1 MNPDIQPLDPV
12 PIDPPDN
19 TGGGGRRAL
28 VNDEADPDASASEA
42 QRLAIDPPDN
52 TGGG

>member
-1 MNPDIQPLDPV
+1 MNPDIEPLE

-19 TGGGGRRAL
+19 TGGGGRRA
-28 VNDEADPDASASEA
+28 VTDNTDPDASEA
-42 QRLAIDPPDN
+42 QALAIDPPDN

>member
-1 MNPDIQPLDPV
+1 MNPDDEPLE

-19 TGGGGRRAL
+19 TGGGSN
-28 VNDEADPDASASEA
+28 VEEDPDTADV
-42 QRLAIDPPDN
+42 QPRRAIDPPDN

>member
-1 MNPDIQPLDPV
+1 MNPDNEPLE

-19 TGGGGRRAL
+19 TGGGSD
-28 VNDEADPDASASEA
+28 DEAGPVNADVQP
-42 QRLAIDPPDN
+42 RKIDPPDN

>member
-1 MNPDIQPLDPV
+1 MNPDNEPLE

-19 TGGGGRRAL
+19 TGGGSA
-28 VNDEADPDASASEA
+28 VEEDPDAEA
-42 QRLAIDPPDN
+42 QAMIDPPDN

>member
-1 MNPDIQPLDPV
+1 MNPDEPLE

-19 TGGGGRRAL
+19 TGGGSDAGTDDP
-28 VNDEADPDASASEA
+28 VTADVQP
-42 QRLAIDPPDN
+42 RKIDPPDN

>member
-1 MNPDIQPLDPV
+1 MNPDDEPLE

-19 TGGGGRRAL
+19 TGGGSNAS
-28 VNDEADPDASASEA
+28 ESDPDDAHA
-42 QRLAIDPPDN
+42 LAIDPPDN

>member
-1 MNPDIQPLDPV
+1 MNPDNEPFE

-19 TGGGGRRAL
+19 TGGGKS
-28 VNDEADPDASASEA
+28 VEEDPDAEA
-42 QRLAIDPPDN
+42 QAMIDPPDN

>member
-1 MNPDIQPLDPV
+1 MIPDEPLE

-19 TGGGGRRAL
+19 TGGGRIVDDDA
-28 VNDEADPDASASEA
+28 EPDANEA
-42 QRLAIDPPDN
+42 QMARKIDPPDN

>member
-1 MNPDIQPLDPV
+1 MNPDNEPRPLE

-19 TGGGGRRAL
+19 TGGGRIA
-28 VNDEADPDASASEA
+28 DDDSDPEAKEA
-42 QRLAIDPPDN
+42 QARAIDPPDN

>member
-1 MNPDIQPLDPV
+1 MNPDNEPLE

-19 TGGGGRRAL
+19 TGGGSDTGTYP
-28 VNDEADPDASASEA
+28 VTADVQP
-42 QRLAIDPPDN
+42 RKIDPPDN

>member
-1 MNPDIQPLDPV
+1 MNPDEPLE

-19 TGGGGRRAL
+19 TGGGSDAG
-28 VNDEADPDASASEA
+28 ADPDTAEA
-42 QRLAIDPPDN
+42 QLRKIDPPDN

>member
-1 MNPDIQPLDPV
+1 MNADEPLK

-19 TGGGGRRAL
+19 TGGGSNL
-28 VNDEADPDASASEA
+28 ETDPDSADA
-42 QRLAIDPPDN
+42 QPRKIDPPDN

>member
-1 MNPDIQPLDPV
+1 MNPDNQPLE

-19 TGGGGRRAL
+19 TGGGSDAGTDP
-28 VNDEADPDASASEA
+28 VTADVQP
-42 QRLAIDPPDN
+42 RKIDPPDN

>member
-1 MNPDIQPLDPV
+1 MNPDNEPLE

-19 TGGGGRRAL
+19 TGGGSSA
-28 VNDEADPDASASEA
+28 EEDPDASDA
-42 QRLAIDPPDN
+42 QAMAIDPPDN

>member
-1 MNPDIQPLDPV
+1 MNPDEPLK

-19 TGGGGRRAL
+19 TGGGSNL
-28 VNDEADPDASASEA
+28 ETDPDSADV
-42 QRLAIDPPDN
+42 QPRKIDPPDN

>member
-1 MNPDIQPLDPV
+1 MNPDNEPLE

-19 TGGGGRRAL
+19 TGGGSDAGTDPVA
-28 VNDEADPDASASEA
+28 ADVQP
-42 QRLAIDPPDN
+42 RKIDPPDN

>member
-1 MNPDIQPLDPV
+1 MNPDNQPLE

-19 TGGGGRRAL
+19 TGGDSDA
-28 VNDEADPDASASEA
+28 EADPVTTEA
-42 QRLAIDPPDN
+42 QPRKIDPPDN

>member
-1 MNPDIQPLDPV
+1 MNPDNEPLK

-19 TGGGGRRAL
+19 TGGGRIAIDDDA
-28 VNDEADPDASASEA
+28 NPDASEA
-42 QRLAIDPPDN
+42 QARAAIDPPDN